1 MRVIGKRSIASLLK
15 LIIDCV
21 WYLAIALYSG
31 TFIFFIWTFFLS
43 GPSYEIHGWPVDFE
57 PSVETTGIRPL
68 SDDIEILEIVI
79 DKAEIGFRTSGDWQ
93 PKVVRLVSLIVG
105 GCMGLLIVHNLR
117 RIIGSIVNSN
127 PFIQEN
133 VARFRKVALLFVA
146 ITVFEAIRSTL
157 IAVYIR
163 SRFVTGNLNN
173 PFDTPELGAFGDFVR
188 SLNGHLIFIALAML
202 ILGEIFRLGLE
213 YKTDSQ
219 SIV

>member
-15 LIIDCV
+15 LIFDFV
-21 WYLAIALYSG
+21 WYIAIVLYSG
-31 TFIFFIWTFFLS
+31 TFIFFMWTFLLS
-43 GPSYEIHGWPVDFE
+43 GPSYEIHGWPVDFD
-57 PSVETTGIRPL
+57 PSVETTGIRPI
-68 SDDIEILEIVI
+68 SGDIEILEIVI
-79 DKAEIGFRTSGDWQ
+79 DKAEIGFRTSGDWR
-93 PKVVRLVSLIVG
+93 PKAIRLASLII
-105 GCMGLLIVHNLR
+105 GCCMSLLIVYNLR

-133 VARFRKVALLFVA
+133 VARFRKVAVLFVG

-163 SRFVTGNLNN
+163 SRFVTGNLDNL
-173 PFDTPELGAFGDFVR
+173 FDTSRLGAFGDFVR

-213 YKTDSQ
+213 YKEDSQ